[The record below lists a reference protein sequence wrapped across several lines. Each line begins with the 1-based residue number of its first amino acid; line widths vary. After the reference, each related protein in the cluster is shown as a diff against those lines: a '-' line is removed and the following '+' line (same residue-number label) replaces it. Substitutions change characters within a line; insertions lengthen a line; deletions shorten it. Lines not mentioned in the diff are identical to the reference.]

1 MKLKY
6 FLSTDDLWRSCGGCN
21 YSDDGT
27 DIGAVKS
34 KSSSLMVPRLA
45 FQEWEGFNAGES
57 AQQMTAAASRAWPGL
72 TLLTLADIKTAAW
85 LVENNHLTQLERIT
99 FTTDLHTQSVSEV
112 QTIKSVAKTVS
123 DKSDD
128 QIFEPEPKGNL
139 IATRTPEM
147 FNLHIV
153 YSSWSDLV
161 NYCISRV
168 KSKYVDSRC
177 GNISASDPS
186 YS

>member
-1 MKLKY
+1 
-6 FLSTDDLWRSCGGCN
+6 
-21 YSDDGT
+21 
-27 DIGAVKS
+27 
-34 KSSSLMVPRLA
+34 MVPRLA

-99 FTTDLHTQSVSEV
+99 FTTDLHMSVNTEV
-112 QTIKSVAKTVS
+112 QTIKRVARNVS

-128 QIFEPEPKGNL
+128 QIFEPVQGNF
-139 IATRTPEM
+139 ITTRTPEM

-153 YSSWSDLV
+153 YSSWSDRPCQLL
-161 NYCISRV
+161 YFPCQIQICRH
-168 KSKYVDSRC
+168 
-177 GNISASDPS
+177 
-186 YS
+186 